1 MLKTYVKPYHIR
13 IVWNAVIKMT
23 GTLLEVVLPAILAYI
38 VNAVVP
44 VGNSGEIIIW
54 GVIMVLCSFGAWLLN
69 IVANRMA
76 SRTASLTIRSIRQ
89 DLFARSL
96 TLSARQIDKLG
107 ISSLESRLT
116 SDTYIVHRLLSS
128 TLRMGIRA
136 IMLFGGGVIFCLIL
150 SPRLSLVLLA
160 LVIPLVLVVR
170 TVFRQA
176 VPLFRWVQQ
185 KIDDMVQVIRENI
198 RGIKVSKALDK
209 TEYEQGRFAVAN
221 EEVQKA
227 EIEAIDQIA
236 KMAPSVNLIL
246 FSGVALVLIYGARLV
261 NDGLIQTGTVMA
273 FLSYFIQITNS
284 LMAMNRMVNIY
295 NRAVASEKRIAEV
308 LELPADT
315 NQIAAADQ
323 IQQLPDP
330 DPEVPEVE
338 FRNVSFSYLGK
349 RNDLDQISFRLFPGE
364 TLGIMGAT
372 GSGKSTVIRLLL
384 RQYELTSGDILVRGI
399 DLRRIPPAQLRS
411 LFGCVFQND
420 FLFAGSIAENI
431 DFGRRLGEDRI
442 RRAGKIAQTADF
454 ISDKDGLT
462 FELAAKGV
470 NLSGGQKQ
478 RLLLSRA
485 FAGMPEILILD
496 DASSA
501 LDFQTDQKLRAA
513 LRLHFPRTTQI
524 IIAQRIS
531 SVRQADRIMF
541 LDKGSLLAL
550 GTHDELLAS
559 CLLYR
564 EIAELQMGPAAEI
577 A

>member
-1 MLKTYVKPYHIR
+1 M
-13 IVWNAVIKMT
+13 
-23 GTLLEVVLPAILAYI
+23 
-38 VNAVVP
+38 
-44 VGNSGEIIIW
+44 W

-69 IVANRMA
+69 TIANRMA
-76 SRTASLTIRSIRQ
+76 SRTASLAIRSIRQ
-89 DLFARSL
+89 DLFTRSL
-96 TLSARQIDKLG
+96 TLSARQIDNLG
-107 ISSLESRLT
+107 VSSLESRLT
-116 SDTYIVHRLLSS
+116 SDTYIVHRLLSA
-128 TLRMGIRA
+128 TLRMGIRS
-136 IMLFGGGVIFCLIL
+136 IMLFLGGVIFCLIL

-170 TVFRQA
+170 TVFRKA
-176 VPLFRWVQQ
+176 VPLFRRVQQ

-221 EEVQKA
+221 EEVQTA

-236 KMAPSVNLIL
+236 KMSPSVNLIL

-284 LMAMNRMVNIY
+284 LMAMNRMVNVY

-308 LELPADT
+308 LALPTDA
-315 NQIAAADQ
+315 NQVVAADQ
-323 IQQLPDP
+323 IQRLPDP
-330 DPEVPEVE
+330 DPQVPEVE
-338 FRNVSFSYLGK
+338 FRNVSFSYLGQ
-349 RNDLDQISFRLFPGE
+349 RADLNQISFQLFPGE

-384 RQYELTSGDILVRGI
+384 RQYELTSGEILVRGI
-399 DLRRIPPAQLRS
+399 DLRRIPPAQLRG

-431 DFGRRLGEDRI
+431 DFGRGLDEDRI
-442 RRAGKIAQTADF
+442 SRAGEIAQAADF
-454 ISDKDGLT
+454 IADKEGLA

-485 FAGMPEILILD
+485 FAGTPEILILD

-501 LDFQTDQKLRAA
+501 LDFRTDQKLRAA

-531 SVRQADRIMF
+531 SIRQADRIMF

-559 CLLYR
+559 CPPYR
-564 EIAELQMGPAAEI
+564 EIAELQMGSAAEI